1 MRRAGVLVGLMLCM
15 ASAAGSDWLE
25 ASSDHFV
32 IYSDQNEKAVAG
44 FAERLELFH
53 AAMSYLSKVPVSK
66 PSPSNRVTIFVVS
79 NAAKV
84 QELVQADNKY
94 LSGIYIPRAGASVAL
109 VPKRNGATG
118 QFDMQPET
126 VLYHEYAHHFMAGL
140 TSRRFPRWFTEGFAE
155 FFAGVRFR
163 EDSVGLG
170 TPAEYRMVELA
181 YAKSVPMRN
190 LLDYDGGASIK
201 SKSFDS
207 FYGQSW
213 ILFHYLQFDPERS
226 GQLAKYQH
234 LLGTGDTALEAA
246 EGAFGDLD
254 ELAQD
259 VERYSNRRKL
269 SYVAIGRKQL
279 PIGPIVVRALPPGEA
294 EMMSTRIRSD
304 VGVDDK
310 EAVIVVADARR
321 IAAKH
326 PNDPAVLSALAEAE
340 FDSNNDDA
348 AIGAAERAL
357 ALDPKQINALI
368 QKGYALSRKI
378 SVDKL
383 PDTAWKDVR
392 SHWVKANKV
401 ENDNPIPLVQYYLTY
416 LEQGVEPTKT
426 SIDGLEWAMALAPF
440 DPSIRWQA
448 AQQMIRDERLADA
461 AETLAP
467 LAYSPHPGEF
477 TASALK
483 LLQEVEGRI
492 AAADSVQPAAP
503 TAP

>member
-1 MRRAGVLVGLMLCM
+1 MRRVGVLLGLMLCM
-15 ASAAGSDWLE
+15 ATAAGADWLE

-32 IYSDQNEKAVAG
+32 IYSDQNEKAISG
-44 FAERLELFH
+44 FSERLELFH
-53 AAMSYLSKVPVSK
+53 AAMAHVSRVPVSK

-79 NAAKV
+79 NPAKV
-84 QELVQADNKY
+84 QELVQADNRY
-94 LSGIYIPRAGASVAL
+94 LNGIYIPRAGASVAL

-126 VLYHEYAHHFMAGL
+126 VLYHEYAHHFMSGL

-163 EDSVGLG
+163 DESVGLG
-170 TPAEYRMVELA
+170 TPADYRMVELA
-181 YAKSVPMRN
+181 YAKNVPIRS

-201 SKSFDS
+201 SNSFDS

-213 ILFHYLQFDPERS
+213 ILFHYLQFDPARS
-226 GQLAKYQH
+226 GQLAKYQL

-254 ELAQD
+254 QLAKD

-269 SYVAIGRKQL
+269 SYIAIGRKQL
-279 PIGPIVVRALPPGEA
+279 AIGPIVVRVLPPGEA
-294 EMMSTRIRSD
+294 EMMPTRIRSD
-304 VGVDDK
+304 VGVGEK
-310 EAVIVVADARR
+310 EAIVVVADARR

-326 PNDPAVLSALAEAE
+326 PDDPAVLAALAEAE
-340 FDSNNDDA
+340 FDSHNNEA
-348 AIGAAERAL
+348 AIAAADRAL
-357 ALDPKQINALI
+357 ALDPNQINAFI

-378 SVDKL
+378 NDGTL

-392 SHWVKANKV
+392 SHWVKANKI

-416 LEQGVEPTKT
+416 LEQGIEPTKN
-426 SIDGLEWAMALAPF
+426 SIAGLEWAMTLAPF
-440 DPSIRWQA
+440 DASIRWQA
-448 AQQMIRDERLADA
+448 AAQMIKDERLADA

-467 LAYSPHPGEF
+467 LAYSPHPGDHTE
-477 TASALK
+477 SARK
-483 LLQEVEGRI
+483 LLQEVERRLTIGKDLQTDV
-492 AAADSVQPAAP
+492 AAAP
-503 TAP
+503 